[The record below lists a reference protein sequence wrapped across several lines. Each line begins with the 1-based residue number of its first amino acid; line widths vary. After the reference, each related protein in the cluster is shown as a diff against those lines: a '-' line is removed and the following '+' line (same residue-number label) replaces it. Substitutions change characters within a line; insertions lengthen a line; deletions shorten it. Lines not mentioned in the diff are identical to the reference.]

1 MVICYEECDQVVRRA
16 QDLFFARFGVRPSG
30 HTILGAVQR
39 HQEHGVFNPPAI
51 DAGRP
56 RISPELEERVLQ
68 FFRSDPEASTRDAAR
83 VFNISH
89 TTAWHILKE
98 EGKHPN
104 GRYSVGGS
112 ADVGPGD
119 HVSSAQLHVTCN
131 PGYRPSGNHILFCV
145 LGVWSEELPQCV
157 RFCKLDPHPS
167 VTYRCQATN
176 DEFEDSY
183 YRECNSHE
191 PTGTIVRPQ
200 CNEPNYH
207 FTGVLTHMRCT
218 SGGRWNYIAIC
229 QPECGTITPDGKILI
244 VDGREAKQG
253 EFPWHAGIYRK
264 SVTNDTLNKLICGE
278 SLVSSSVIISA
289 AHCFWDKITHRLH
302 PVTSYAVALGK
313 FYRGWNHPLDD
324 NVQKFDVL
332 NIKVPARYQGAG
344 SNFQDDIAAV
354 WLAKPAVYA
363 PHVRPVCIDFEPYFD
378 AFQLR
383 DGNLGKV
390 AGWGIKDLEGRPSPI
405 LQVIELPY
413 VRIEQCIEESPPNF
427 RPFITSDK
435 ICAGYRNGS
444 ALCQGDSGGGLV
456 FKAQDRVVE
465 RYYLRGIVSTA
476 PESQEACNVYARTSF
491 TKITKHKHFIEKNTE
506 AVDQISINQQETEDE
521 KNTEAVDQIFD
532 KQQENEK
539 LCVLPPYPDNGSYQT
554 LGAPETQPGQSIR
567 SVTLAVACNLG
578 FRLDQDV
585 KPSCANGLWTADM
598 PKCIANNC
606 LRPEHILLPG
616 DKRSTRYRLYCA
628 DDTNGTTNVLTAR
641 TEGGLRSCEGVEPN
655 GTLAIQQCGRNNITI
670 ISRDAVSEALED
682 GTNLVID
689 EYAHCVNGKW
699 DADISCQRVLDCGT
713 ADLPGGSATR
723 WVALV
728 YQLKR
733 GPYYEDLLHAGTIIS
748 SKYVITA
755 GSSVSNRRGNRLL
768 DREELL
774 VAAGKSH
781 TTMNDTT
788 GTDEHAQYSNVL
800 EIVVPANRDWETLLE
815 RNVALLVLT
824 TPFKINPRVLPA
836 CLDARYSHDKLNSDA
851 VTKIASWR
859 PKNATDAMLTTVSMK
874 FIEKQQCLD
883 EERQDSNIQ
892 NLIKT
897 TDKFCAKEID
907 GKGTCAL
914 NMGMGLMYEVN
925 GRHYMVAVLT
935 FYSFRAYNERNI
947 CAGKMPS
954 LFSTIYPVE
963 EGHL

>member
-1 MVICYEECDQVVRRA
+1 MWGYLVLSVFVLSCASERINDTIWEAVRLRRQTDQICT
-16 QDLFFARFGVRPSG
+16 L
-30 HTILGAVQR
+30 
-39 HQEHGVFNPPAI
+39 PPY
-51 DAGRP
+51 P
-56 RISPELEERVLQ
+56 R
-68 FFRSDPEASTRDAAR
+68 
-83 VFNISH
+83 
-89 TTAWHILKE
+89 
-98 EGKHPN
+98 N

-145 LGVWSEELPQCV
+145 LGVWSEQLAQCV

-264 SVTNDTLNKLICGE
+264 SVTNDTLNKLICGG

-363 PHVRPVCIDFEPYFD
+363 THVRPVCIDFEPYFD

-383 DGNLGKV
+383 AGNPGKV
-390 AGWGIKDLEGRPSPI
+390 AGWGIKDLEGKPSPI

-456 FKAQDRVVE
+456 FKAQDRGVE

-521 KNTEAVDQIFD
+521 KNTEAMDQISN

-539 LCVLPPYPDNGSYQT
+539 NTEAVDQTNKQQENENRLCILPPYPDNGSYQT
-554 LGAPETQPGQSIR
+554 LGAPETQPGQSTL
-567 SVTLAVACNLG
+567 SVNLAVACNLG

-585 KPSCANGLWTADM
+585 KPSCTDGLWTADM

-606 LRPEHILLPG
+606 VRPEHILLPG
-616 DKRSTRYRLYCA
+616 DTSMKNRLYCA
-628 DDTNGTTNVLTAR
+628 DDTNGTTSVLTD
-641 TEGGLRSCEGVEPN
+641 GGVRSCEGVEPN
-655 GTLAIQQCGRNNITI
+655 GTLAIQECGRNNITI

-689 EYAHCVNGKW
+689 EYAHCVNGEW
-699 DADISCQRVLDCGT
+699 DADISCSKSVLGCGT
-713 ADLPGGSATR
+713 ANLPGGSATP

-728 YQLKR
+728 YVEKG
-733 GPYYEDLLHAGTIIS
+733 GPYGGTIIS
-748 SKYVITA
+748 SKYVFTA
-755 GSSVSNRRGNRLL
+755 AHIVSKNRLL
-768 DREELL
+768 DREDLL

-781 TTMNDTT
+781 TTWNDTR
-788 GTDEHAQYSNVL
+788 DEHAQYSNVF
-800 EIVVPANRDWETLLE
+800 EIVVPANRVWEKLE

-859 PKNATDAMLTTVSMK
+859 LDQLAAERDNKTNDEDFTATFKDLSFDDGRANAAEAMLTTVSIK
-874 FIEKQQCLD
+874 LIEKQQCLD
-883 EERQDSNIQ
+883 EERWQSDIQ
-892 NLIKT
+892 NIT
-897 TDKFCAKEID
+897 NNNDTFCAKEIA

-914 NMGMGLMYEVN
+914 DMGMGLMYKVN
-925 GRHYMVAVLT
+925 GRHYMVAVLS
-935 FYSFRAYNERNI
+935 FYSFLAYNNEYA
-947 CAGKMPS
+947 CSGKLPS
-954 LFSTIYPVE
+954 LFSNIYPVA
-963 EGHL
+963 EGQL